1 MPEQMEKLTIRA
13 FRAVDDHETC
23 IRYLMEQ
30 IRVLEDIGVSS
41 VIKPD
46 VSWCTDP
53 DVIVVIAESP
63 TLGVVAGIRLHV
75 ACTGTVLP
83 MEHAVMKFDP
93 SISPLLQRLQEHR
106 TGEVAGLWNA
116 HRFAGRGVPFLLFQ
130 AVVAVASQLRIS
142 SMVTF
147 VAEYVAQY
155 AAQCGF
161 RMMSELV
168 DGGDYAYPVPS
179 IHTHAM
185 VLDDPMALS
194 RAHDDVRRRILGL
207 RVRPNSSRQVRPKST
222 ALEVGFALLLN
233 HEMKTSFEQIDRLYH
248 GVAA

>member
-1 MPEQMEKLTIRA
+1 MHEQLEKLTIRA
-13 FRAVDDHETC
+13 FRAVDDRGTC
-23 IRYLMEQ
+23 ILFLMEQ
-30 IRVLEDIGVSS
+30 IRVLEDIGVSC

-53 DVIVVIAESP
+53 EVVVVIAEHQ

-75 ACTGTVLP
+75 AGSGKVLP
-83 MEHAVMKFDP
+83 MEHAVRNFDP
-93 SISPLLQRLQEHR
+93 AISPLLQHLQEHR

-130 AVVAVASQLRIS
+130 SVVAIASQLRIT

-147 VAEYVAQY
+147 VAEYVAPY

-161 RMMSELV
+161 RMMGELV

-179 IHTHAM
+179 IRTHAM

-194 RAHDDVRRRILGL
+194 CSQDDVRRTILGL
-207 RVRPNSSRQVRPKST
+207 RVRPNSYRHVRPKNT
-222 ALEVGFALLLN
+222 ALEVGFSLLLN
-233 HEMKTSFEQIDRLYH
+233 NEMKTSFEQINRLYR

>member
-1 MPEQMEKLTIRA
+1 MPDTIEKVTIRA
-13 FRAVDDHETC
+13 FRAVDDRETC
-23 IRYLMEQ
+23 IRFLMEQ

-53 DVIVVIAESP
+53 DVIVVIAEHQL
-63 TLGVVAGIRLHV
+63 LGVVAGIRLHV
-75 ACTGTVLP
+75 AGSDKTLP
-83 MEHAVMKFDP
+83 MEQPVSKFDP
-93 SISPLLQRLQEHR
+93 NISHLLKDLQMGR

-130 AVVAVASQLRIS
+130 SVVAIASQLRVES
-142 SMVTF
+142 LVTF
-147 VAEYVAQY
+147 VAEYVAPY

-161 RMMSELV
+161 RMMHELAE
-168 DGGDYAYPVPS
+168 GGNFVYPVPS

-194 RAHDDVRRRILGL
+194 NAQDDVRRRILGL
-207 RVRPNSSRQVRPKST
+207 RVRPCSSRQVKPKNATLDVDFS
-222 ALEVGFALLLN
+222 LMLN
-233 HEMKTSFEQIDRLYH
+233 EELRTSFAQIDRLYH

>member
-1 MPEQMEKLTIRA
+1 MPDSIDKLTIRA
-13 FRAVDDHETC
+13 FRAVEDREMC
-23 IRYLMEQ
+23 IRFLMEQ

-46 VSWCTDP
+46 ISWCTDP
-53 DVIVVIAESP
+53 EVVVVIAENQA
-63 TLGVVAGIRLHV
+63 LGLVAGIRLHV
-75 ACTGTVLP
+75 AGPGRILP
-83 MEHAVMKFDP
+83 MEQAVSKFDP
-93 SISPLLQRLQEHR
+93 SIKERLERLQENC

-130 AVVAVASQLRIS
+130 SVVAIASQLRIS
-142 SMVTF
+142 SLVTF
-147 VAEYVAQY
+147 VAEYVAPY

-161 RMMSELV
+161 RMMDELV
-168 DGGDYAYPVPS
+168 DGGDYTYPVPS

-194 RAHDDVRRRILGL
+194 RAEDEIRRRILGL
-207 RVRPNSSRQVRPKST
+207 RLRPRSNRMVKPKSAT
-222 ALEVGFALLLN
+222 LDVDFSLLLN
-233 HEMKTSFEQIDRLYH
+233 KELATSFEQIDRLYH

>member
-1 MPEQMEKLTIRA
+1 MPEQLEKLTIRA

-30 IRVLEDIGVSS
+30 IRVLEDIGVSN

-53 DVIVVIAESP
+53 DVIVVIAEHTS
-63 TLGVVAGIRLHV
+63 LGIVAGIRLHV
-75 ACTGTVLP
+75 AGSGQVLP
-83 MEHAVMKFDP
+83 MEDAVAKFDP
-93 SISPLLQRLQEHR
+93 SISPLLHDLLEHR

-116 HRFAGRGVPFLLFQ
+116 QRFAGRGVPFLLFQ
-130 AVVAVASQLRIS
+130 SVVAIVSQLRITS
-142 SMVTF
+142 LVTF
-147 VAEYVAQY
+147 VAEYVAPY

-185 VLDDPMALS
+185 VLDDPMVLS
-194 RAHDDVRRRILGL
+194 RAQDDVRRRILGL
-207 RVRPNSSRQVRPKST
+207 RVRPNTSRQVKPKNT
-222 ALEVGFALLLN
+222 DMDVGFALLLN
-233 HEMKTSFEQIDRLYH
+233 KDMKTSFEQIDRLYH